1 MDVDTMYAID
11 TRKPLTI
18 LFDADDT
25 IVNLL
30 ECWTATLNE
39 RYHLC
44 VSPEDITD
52 WDISKFYN
60 VLTPKQVFSVLEEDE
75 IWNKLEP
82 IPGSQYALQKLYDK
96 GHDLY
101 MVTATNYKTC
111 EAKMNRIFELFPFLN
126 WEHVIIA
133 HNKQMIKGDVL
144 IDDAPHNLIDGDYLK
159 ILLNKSHNKKFDCD
173 SHEII
178 RTNNWNEICSCIR
191 LYGDFIQLGYEPPDS
206 RKLTRYSKIW
216 RYGEGC

>member
-1 MDVDTMYAID
+1 MDVM
-11 TRKPLTI
+11 KPLTI

-25 IVNLL
+25 IENLL

-75 IWNKLEP
+75 IWNRLEP
-82 IPGSQYALQKLYDK
+82 IPGSQCALQKLYNE
-96 GHDLY
+96 GHNLY

-126 WEHVIIA
+126 WEHVIIS
-133 HNKQMIKGDVL
+133 HNKQMIKGDIL

-159 ILLNKSHNKKFDCD
+159 ILFSKSHNDSFDCY
-173 SHEII
+173 SHKII
-178 RTNNWNEICSCIR
+178 RVNNWDEIYSYIE
-191 LYGDFIQLGYEPPDS
+191 LYKDFLKIGYSEFQA
-206 RKLTRYSKIW
+206 RTLTTHSYEYQFIK
-216 RYGEGC
+216 EGC